1 MANQYSVS
9 PSNTVQGVSVDSSRR
24 IFNFG
29 DRVAELAPMESPFFA
44 YLSQLSKAPT
54 DDPVFKFLEQRH
66 QWQRRNFIVSTDK
79 LDQNLQTTPT
89 FDIVLG
95 ATVDNYGRDLGK
107 DANGFQVTGTAD
119 FFLANQR
126 IVLQGSVGS
135 ATTATPEYLVY
146 ATINSVGSDSGDG
159 TTVNITVT
167 HVSDITGTSGYT
179 DTLTGLTA
187 VDFYQKT
194 ASVEGYKGQII
205 GSAFGEGST
214 APDGWVDQLYDR
226 EGYTQ
231 IFKTAVPLFSGT
243 ALATRYR
250 GRPDEYMRIW
260 NQKLKEHKID
270 IEHALMF
277 GVGRADESG
286 SGPARYTHGIVP
298 YTEKY
303 GYNKAFTYAS
313 SSYDD
318 FVDFTEEFF
327 APEIGNSP
335 NKLVLASRKVMNY
348 FQKLGGDGFL
358 ANSFGVMGTGS
369 APTALKFDIQSGQ
382 GRFGHNITKIETM
395 YGSLNFVME
404 PLLRG
409 PFENMAIAVDMAN
422 VKYRPLV
429 GNGENRDTQIITNVQ
444 NNDVDGRKDMVLT
457 EAGLEIS
464 LPETHALLKFS

>member
-1 MANQYSVS
+1 MANQYSVT
-9 PSNTVQGVSVDSSRR
+9 PSNTAQGVSLDSSRR

-79 LDQNLQTTPT
+79 VNQDLENDPD
-89 FDIVLG
+89 FAIVLG

-107 DANGFQVTGTAD
+107 DANGLQVTGAAD
-119 FFLANQR
+119 FFLPNQR
-126 IVLQGSVGS
+126 IVLQASVGS
-135 ATTATPEYLVY
+135 AIDSTPNYLVY
-146 ATINSVGSDSGDG
+146 ATIDSVGSDSGDG

-260 NQKLKEHKID
+260 NQKLMSLD
-270 IEHALMF
+270 LALPDTPT
-277 GVGRADESG
+277 VS
-286 SGPARYTHGIVP
+286 
-298 YTEKY
+298 
-303 GYNKAFTYAS
+303 
-313 SSYDD
+313 
-318 FVDFTEEFF
+318 
-327 APEIGNSP
+327 
-335 NKLVLASRKVMNY
+335 
-348 FQKLGGDGFL
+348 FL
-358 ANSFGVMGTGS
+358 TPRSMGT
-369 APTALKFDIQSGQ
+369 
-382 GRFGHNITKIETM
+382 TKRLPMLLQATM
-395 YGSLNFVME
+395 TS
-404 PLLRG
+404 
-409 PFENMAIAVDMAN
+409 
-422 VKYRPLV
+422 
-429 GNGENRDTQIITNVQ
+429 
-444 NNDVDGRKDMVLT
+444 
-457 EAGLEIS
+457 
-464 LPETHALLKFS
+464 